1 MSRSSRRSRAT
12 ASRSASTCASSRS
25 PASRYAAVDV
35 FRRAM
40 ARSRSAFSSVSA
52 PTSGAANGSGSSV
65 EPPSPPRFFPPD
77 FFFLPAID
85 ASANAKG
92 AWRPEGRGGRMRVV
106 VPKAG
111 RLGRAWKTPACA
123 STSSSTT
130 RFFSFIHS
138 PGRRDGGSS
147 PPAQHVAPH
156 PPLAPN
162 ARVSRRTRTS
172 AHDLPSRPRTMAA
185 TANSATATP
194 ARRLYS
200 ATAPSR
206 GAPKRVAAA
215 RARKVRA
222 ARTFRAAPPFP
233 QRLDRALARLPPPP
247 PEPAR
252 DRSAPFPPAPRPR
265 APTPRARSKGKGLGF
280 DDAAIRPEMH
290 SRRATLSELRST
302 SPLATRPI
310 SAPRSSR
317 SIPAPPVL
325 IRLRPDL
332 L

>member
-92 AWRPEGRGGRMRVV
+92 AWRPEGRGGRMRATSWCRKRVV
-106 VPKAG
+106 SG
-111 RLGRAWKTPACA
+111 GAWKTPACA

-233 QRLDRALARLPPPP
+233 HRLDRALARLPPPP
-247 PEPAR
+247 PSPREI
-252 DRSAPFPPAPRPR
+252 DRLRSRP
-265 APTPRARSKGKGLGF
+265 PRAR
-280 DDAAIRPEMH
+280 APR
-290 SRRATLSELRST
+290 RRARAQKEKG
-302 SPLATRPI
+302 
-310 SAPRSSR
+310 
-317 SIPAPPVL
+317 
-325 IRLRPDL
+325 
-332 L
+332 

>member
-1 MSRSSRRSRAT
+1 MRAT
-12 ASRSASTCASSRS
+12 SWCR
-25 PASRYAAVDV
+25 
-35 FRRAM
+35 
-40 ARSRSAFSSVSA
+40 
-52 PTSGAANGSGSSV
+52 
-65 EPPSPPRFFPPD
+65 
-77 FFFLPAID
+77 
-85 ASANAKG
+85 K
-92 AWRPEGRGGRMRVV
+92 RVV
-106 VPKAG
+106 SGGVEN
-111 RLGRAWKTPACA
+111 KTPACA

-147 PPAQHVAPH
+147 TPAQHVAPH

-222 ARTFRAAPPFP
+222 ARTFRAALPFP
-233 QRLDRALARLPPPP
+233 QRLDRALAPLPPPP
-247 PEPAR
+247 H
-252 DRSAPFPPAPRPR
+252 R
-265 APTPRARSKGKGLGF
+265 ARARSIGSVPARPAPARP
-280 DDAAIRPEMH
+280 DAARALKRKRVRFRRRGDP
-290 SRRATLSELRST
+290 SRDA
-302 SPLATRPI
+302 LATRDALGAPLDVSPRDASDI
-310 SAPRSSR
+310 RTSFVAVDTRPPRSH
-317 SIPAPPVL
+317 P
-325 IRLRPDL
+325 RLRPDL

>member
-92 AWRPEGRGGRMRVV
+92 AWRPEGRGGECERRRG
-106 VPKAG
+106 AESG
-111 RLGRAWKTPACA
+111 SSRGACKTPACA

-130 RFFSFIHS
+130 RFFSFIHL

-222 ARTFRAAPPFP
+222 ARTFRAAPPSP
-233 QRLDRALARLPPPP
+233 NASTARSPLSLLPPT
-247 PEPAR
+247 EPAR

-317 SIPAPPVL
+317 SIPAPPSSSS
-325 IRLRPDL
+325 PSS
-332 L
+332 